1 MTPTQIDSL
10 VRAAL
15 EARTHS
21 YSPYSHFQVGAAL
34 LCRST
39 VSVSHDSDC
48 PASIIPDEMG
58 ENCTI
63 ITGCNIEN
71 GAYSPSLCAER
82 VAFAKAI
89 SEGPVTPLAIA
100 IVGGAADATDLDYCP
115 PCGVCRQVMKEFC
128 KGDFNIILAKTHNG
142 AITAT
147 KLFTLADLLPESFAL

>member
-1 MTPTQIDSL
+1 MTPTLINSL
-10 VRAAL
+10 VRSAL

-34 LCRST
+34 LCCKA
-39 VSVSHDSDC
+39 DGNAD
-48 PASIIPDEMG
+48 IIPDEMG

-63 ITGCNIEN
+63 VTGCNIEN

-100 IVGGAADATDLDYCP
+100 IVGGSADAIDLDFCP

-128 KGDFNIILAKTHNG
+128 KDDFNIVLAKTHNG

-147 KLFTLADLLPESFAL
+147 KLFTLADLLPESFTL